1 MKKKLVSILLA
12 VATVAGTC
20 GAPTMAVLLRKAPR
34 PLPRPKPLRMQKKKT
49 PMRQTLKMRM
59 PRTQTRKTMMRTM
72 FPMSIPPL
80 LLKSII
86 PSWVSSTACTAKQK
100 RRPTFPRD
108 MP

>member
-20 GAPTMAVLLRKAPR
+20 GAPAMAVFAEEG
-34 PLPRPKPLRMQKKKT
+34 T
-49 PMRQTLKMRM
+49 ETEAVEDAEEENADEADAEDADAEDADV
-59 PRTQTRKTMMRTM
+59 KTMMRTM